1 MSTEVIIISGT
12 FAPPFAIQHFPYS
25 TIIKFF
31 EELGYKVHMESIRLL
46 GIGRMENALERIEQ
60 KYFLDSPSSYILVG
74 HSQGGLLALS
84 LASEY
89 PQRVES
95 VEIFGS
101 PLYGTRMAPIWLPFP
116 AIRAMNYRS
125 RWLKQLRYHDSLNVH
140 KVHSY
145 FSALDALVVPWV
157 ASMVKSGNNHLLVPG
172 AIRALAVAFGKAVV
186 GDRMDEVELISAS
199 AGHIGMLM
207 HPAVIDNLRLRYS
220 KAVTAN

>member
-46 GIGRMENALERIEQ
+46 GIGRMENALERIEL
-60 KYFLDSPSSYILVG
+60 KYFLDSQSSYILVG

-125 RWLKQLRYHDSLNVH
+125 RWLKQLRYQI
-140 KVHSY
+140 
-145 FSALDALVVPWV
+145 
-157 ASMVKSGNNHLLVPG
+157 G
-172 AIRALAVAFGKAVV
+172 RAHV
-186 GDRMDEVELISAS
+186 
-199 AGHIGMLM
+199 
-207 HPAVIDNLRLRYS
+207 
-220 KAVTAN
+220 